1 MEKLG
6 LSSLV
11 LFSSGKRLLNK
22 SRAARPFPTH
32 TVSRHGAFL
41 VKRSRNQVV
50 SRPNNPLVKL
60 QGVSSHAF
68 NILGTLSI
76 AMTGLLFFVVQ
87 PPQQQVFASNA
98 SQTVLYQE
106 FQETGHFP
114 MTQQVKQQELAQNK
128 IGQYTVQ
135 SGDTVN
141 SICLKLETDCE
152 VLKEY
157 SQLEYPYSLRAGQTL
172 FYKMK

>member
-1 MEKLG
+1 M
-6 LSSLV
+6 
-11 LFSSGKRLLNK
+11 N
-22 SRAARPFPTH
+22 RP
-32 TVSRHGAFL
+32 
-41 VKRSRNQVV
+41 RNQVV
-50 SRPNNPLVKL
+50 TRHSHPLINL
-60 QGVSSHAF
+60 HAVSSRTF

-76 AMTGLLFFVVQ
+76 VMTGLLFFAIQ
-87 PPQQQVFASNA
+87 PPQQQVFASTA

-106 FQETGHFP
+106 FQETGYFP

-141 SICLKLETDCE
+141 SICLKLDTDCE

-157 SQLEYPYSLRAGQTL
+157 SQLEYPYSLRTGQTL